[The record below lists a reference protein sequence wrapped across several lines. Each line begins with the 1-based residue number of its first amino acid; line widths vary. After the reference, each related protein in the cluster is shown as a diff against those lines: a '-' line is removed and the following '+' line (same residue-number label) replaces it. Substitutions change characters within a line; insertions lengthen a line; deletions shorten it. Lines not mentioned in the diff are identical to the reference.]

1 MNRLSILWMLLLLM
15 QACAPNEAPDLLT
28 EIRELEQQLKSAE
41 NVLDRKEE
49 ARALIDKTLAYYEAN
64 PKDTVAARQLFLA
77 GDVARGIRDHGKAMQ
92 CLEAV
97 WRNFPDF
104 RLAPDALFLQ
114 GFSLEVDRNDT
125 DNAAL
130 YYREFLR
137 SYPEHHLAPQVEQL
151 LSLLDKSPEE
161 LIRQFQQRG
170 QED

>member
-1 MNRLSILWMLLLLM
+1 MIRLSFLCALLLLM
-15 QACAPNEAPDLLT
+15 QACAPVEAPDLLT
-28 EIRELEQQLKSAE
+28 EIRELEQQLKSAQDIQE
-41 NVLDRKEE
+41 RKEE
-49 ARALIDKTLAYYEAN
+49 ARALIDKTLAYFEAN

-97 WRNFPDF
+97 WRNFPEF

-114 GFSLEVDRNDT
+114 GFALEVDRNDT
-125 DNAAL
+125 ENAAL

-137 SYPEHHLAPQVEQL
+137 SYPEHHLALQVEQL
-151 LSLLDKSPEE
+151 LSVLDQSPEE
-161 LIRQFQQRG
+161 LIRQFQQRE